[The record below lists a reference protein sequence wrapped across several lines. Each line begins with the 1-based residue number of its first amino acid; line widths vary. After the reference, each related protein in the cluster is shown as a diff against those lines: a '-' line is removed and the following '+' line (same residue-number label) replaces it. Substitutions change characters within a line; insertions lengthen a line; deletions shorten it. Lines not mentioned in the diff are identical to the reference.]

1 MLCVFDFDGTLA
13 NSKSA
18 YYKTVLRYAEQN
30 NFAVPSQLEMD
41 MAFGNPN
48 PPLFA
53 DWGDPAEFQQ
63 HLDKVFLLVDDVLC
77 EDPTCMPLFP
87 GVFNLLEDLR
97 NDGVV
102 LSIVTSRNLTPLL
115 TVMDAHKITP
125 FFKTIRSAQDMIDCG
140 YRGKPHPDKLNC
152 VLKELN
158 YPQEKAVMI
167 GDTFMDIKMAKNAGV
182 FALGVSWGYH
192 DETTLKDHGADAV
205 ADTPKRLYE
214 VIRNFMSSVNLEKAN
229 DTHR

>member
-1 MLCVFDFDGTLA
+1 VLCVFDFDGTLA
-13 NSKSA
+13 DSKSA

-30 NFAVPSQLEMD
+30 NFTVPSQLEMD

-48 PPLFA
+48 PPLFYG
-53 DWGDPAEFQQ
+53 WGEPSAFQK
-63 HLDKVFLLVDDVLC
+63 HLDNVFLLVDDMLC

-87 GVFNLLEDLR
+87 GVFNLLEDLS
-97 NDGVV
+97 NDDVM

-115 TVMDAHKITP
+115 TVMDAHKITT
-125 FFKTIRSAQDMIDCG
+125 FFKTIRSAQDMIDRG

-152 VLKELN
+152 VLREFN
-158 YPQEKAVMI
+158 CPCEKAVMV

-192 DETTLKDHGADAV
+192 DEHTLKAHGADTV
-205 ADTPKRLYE
+205 VFEPGQIQNVIRKRL
-214 VIRNFMSSVNLEKAN
+214 VNK
-229 DTHR
+229 

>member
-1 MLCVFDFDGTLA
+1 MLCVFDFDGTLDD
-13 NSKSA
+13 SKSA

-30 NFAVPSQLEMD
+30 NFTVPTQLEMD

-48 PPLFA
+48 PPLFEG
-53 DWGDPAEFQQ
+53 WGDPEKFQQ
-63 HLDKVFLLVDDVLC
+63 HLDNVFLLVDDVLC

-97 NDGVV
+97 NDDVV

-115 TVMDAHKITP
+115 TVMDAHKITS
-125 FFKTIRSAQDMIDCG
+125 FFKTIRSAQDMIDRG
-140 YRGKPHPDKLNC
+140 YRGKPYPDKLNC
-152 VLKELN
+152 VLREFN
-158 YPQEKAVMI
+158 CPCEKAVMV

-192 DETTLKDHGADAV
+192 DEHTLKMHDADAV
-205 ADTPKRLYE
+205 VSEPSQ
-214 VIRNFMSSVNLEKAN
+214 IRNVIKTRVNE
-229 DTHR
+229 